1 MIFYLNER
9 SLHGQFESLDDFL
22 ESLRPVIKCLEI
34 IHKIPDMKIYKIK
47 NFYSCQITKEEKI
60 KDLKGYEYSDTLM
73 RLQQSLDKEIY
84 DDPYWDDDPKH
95 NLAEQFLWKGED
107 VTATSIA
114 EAAVKNASLLS
125 FRSEEFI
132 DKVLKIEDSSKCYEV
147 NSVHTS
153 GYLSKEYV
161 KELKLTRKEILL
173 ARYRGTRIDCELL
186 EEKYGAD
193 ILEKSEFELLIS
205 TLDKF
210 VAHNSWGDIERDD
223 GLEYKKYKPSSPK
236 DNWFKG
242 VKYNGKTIMKF
253 RFSDVLR
260 GFGYRKDDSFKV
272 IRLERAHKVSDK
284 G

>member
-60 KDLKGYEYSDTLM
+60 KDLRGYEYSDTLM

-95 NLAEQFLWKGED
+95 NLAEQFLWEGED
-107 VTATSIA
+107 VTATSLA

-153 GYLSKEYV
+153 GYLSREYV
-161 KELKLTRKEILL
+161 KELKLTRKDILL

-186 EEKYGAD
+186 EERYGAD
-193 ILEKSEFELLIS
+193 ILEKSEFELLKS

-210 VAHNSWGDIERDD
+210 VAHNSWSNIESDD
-223 GLEYKKYKPSSPK
+223 GLEYKKYNPSSPK

-260 GFGYRKDDSFKV
+260 GFGYRKGDSFKV
-272 IRLERAHKVSDK
+272 IRLERTHKVSDK